1 MVPDRPTPRS
11 VGKFVYQKVSKL
23 KFRPDASNEDE
34 KHLVT
39 GSWDDPQ
46 IELIKAVDENQ
57 RALPRN
63 DR

>member
-23 KFRPDASNEDE
+23 KFRPDAGNEDE

-39 GSWDDPQ
+39 GSWDDR
-46 IELIKAVDENQ
+46 V
-57 RALPRN
+57 RN
-63 DR
+63 GMILQ